1 MGLIFL
7 AGFATVILV
16 TAMLTDTP
24 MSGSA
29 GKDYHF
35 NLGNQKSCHE
45 NVSDNFDKYFFK
57 KDIHAYKFKSAFY
70 RLWFFSFKTR
80 TTENLKRSCNIIKMY
95 F

>member
-45 NVSDNFDKYFFK
+45 NFEKRKYDTHK
-57 KDIHAYKFKSAFY
+57 KKK
-70 RLWFFSFKTR
+70 K
-80 TTENLKRSCNIIKMY
+80 KRKGIRKLFCCWK
-95 F
+95 

>member
-1 MGLIFL
+1 MGLIIL

-45 NVSDNFDKYFFK
+45 NIN
-57 KDIHAYKFKSAFY
+57 A
-70 RLWFFSFKTR
+70 
-80 TTENLKRSCNIIKMY
+80 
-95 F
+95 